1 MVNNINTNIKAI
13 KRAMVEDAADLVP
26 TPDDKRVVWRIVAG
40 FHPLNFITN
49 QLSRE
54 TSPTVSSEMPKM
66 EVIKTA
72 TYAHKVKGTQ
82 SQEYRNKVCNCISEK
97 CVNTLTPFSTH
108 FYPLK
113 ILVCLHDFFRW
124 VTKYS
129 IIH

>member
-49 QLSRE
+49 QLSSE

-72 TYAHKVKGTQ
+72 PYAHKVKDPQ
-82 SQEYRNKVCNCISEK
+82 SQE
-97 CVNTLTPFSTH
+97 
-108 FYPLK
+108 
-113 ILVCLHDFFRW
+113 
-124 VTKYS
+124 
-129 IIH
+129 

>member
-1 MVNNINTNIKAI
+1 MVNNITINIRAI

-72 TYAHKVKGTQ
+72 TYAHKVKDPQ
-82 SQEYRNKVCNCISEK
+82 SQEYRNKV
-97 CVNTLTPFSTH
+97 
-108 FYPLK
+108 
-113 ILVCLHDFFRW
+113 
-124 VTKYS
+124 
-129 IIH
+129 